1 MHLVFD
7 ATEMSC
13 EAMFKVLSLFERETK
28 LVTQINLELEM
39 LNHVSGNSRDQALQ
53 VQETYR
59 ELQHV
64 RSMLRGVKQL
74 YCLGI

>member
-13 EAMFKVLSLFERETK
+13 ESMFKVLNYLERESK
-28 LVTQINLELEM
+28 LIRQINLELEM
-39 LNHVSGNSRDQALQ
+39 LNTVSGNSRDQALQ